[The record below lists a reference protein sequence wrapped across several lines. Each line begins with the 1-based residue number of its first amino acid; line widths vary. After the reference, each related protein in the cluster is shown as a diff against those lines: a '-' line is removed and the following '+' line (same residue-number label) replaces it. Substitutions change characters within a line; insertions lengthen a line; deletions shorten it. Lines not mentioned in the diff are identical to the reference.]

1 MGLIDIDGIFK
12 WLKFKFSTFLNHTA
26 PYQQLSIT
34 PSAEVT
40 PEETPEET
48 PDVAQEVA
56 PEVALEPEVAAVEE
70 SIPEPPT
77 EETVDSVTSEQ
88 TLSVETEVVT
98 KETEVVVAT
107 ETVESTPKGMSNSSS
122 PGLFRNFF
130 LCCSTIS
137 IIEKIF
143 SILSSLNL

>member
-1 MGLIDIDGIFK
+1 MGLIDIDEIVM
-12 WLKFKFSTFLNHTA
+12 WLKFNFSTFLNHTA
-26 PYQQLSIT
+26 PFQQLSIT

-98 KETEVVVAT
+98 KETEVVAT
-107 ETVESTPKGMSNSSS
+107 ETVESTPKGMLKSSS

-130 LCCSTIS
+130 PL
-137 IIEKIF
+137 
-143 SILSSLNL
+143 LLNNINN